1 MKVSVEIP
9 VFKHRYLNE
18 AIESVLQQSFED
30 WHLYLL
36 SDGGSLKAQE
46 IMRTWSKDPKIS
58 VRFEEN
64 RGIGAARRALAEW
77 STSEFIF
84 PMDDDDM
91 IFENCLSEMV
101 GCMETHPEAGIVRAR
116 RAFVDKKGRRSDE
129 VCWFPFAPRKMLYGM
144 TTDVHNH
151 SQPVLIRRRA
161 YDQTDGWFGFEEF
174 GGAGEDCDIF
184 LKIEEVADLVLLD
197 KVLYGYRLHRRR
209 YSRDL
214 GSKSAYEMWRSLA
227 DITIQRR
234 GLKLRRTNDKPPF
247 TYVRI
252 DEG

>member
-36 SDGGSLKAQE
+36 SDGGSRKAQK
-46 IMRTWSKDPKIS
+46 IMRTWSKDPRIS
-58 VRFEEN
+58 VRFDEN

-77 STSEFIF
+77 STSEFIL
-84 PMDDDDM
+84 PMDDDD
-91 IFENCLSEMV
+91 ILFENCLSEMV
-101 GCMETHPEAGIVRAR
+101 ACMETFPEAGLVRAR
-116 RAFVDKKGRRSDE
+116 RAFVDKKGRRLSQ
-129 VCWFPFAPRKMLYGM
+129 VCWFPFEARKMLYGM
-144 TTDVHNH
+144 TSDVHNH

-197 KVLYGYRLHRRR
+197 KLLYGYRLHRRR
-209 YSRDL
+209 YSKDL
-214 GSKSAYEMWRSLA
+214 GPKSAYEMWRRLA
-227 DITIQRR
+227 DTAIQRR
-234 GLKLRRTNDKPPF
+234 GLKIRRTNEKPPF
-247 TYVRI
+247 TYVRT